1 MTKMKKQMIVVG
13 VTTVVFLLASIT
25 SFLYVDYTKKNEKTT
40 TLSKEKK
47 VLKKAISIDGMT
59 CEDCEMSISAKAK
72 SVSGVIQASASSPKG
87 EAIVEYDASK
97 IDIDTIMKEIRKT
110 GYRPV
115 SSRDVNA
122 DYKYEPREELPAK
135 AESTMKCGAGKCGAS
150 VKE

>member
-1 MTKMKKQMIVVG
+1 MAQMKKQMIVVG
-13 VTTVVFLLASIT
+13 VTTLVFLVASIT
-25 SFLYVDYTKKNEKTT
+25 SFLYVDYKMKNENTT

-97 IDIDTIMKEIRKT
+97 VDIETIMKEIRKT

-115 SSRDVNA
+115 SSRDVGT
-122 DYKYEPREELPAK
+122 DYTYEVEKDEDNKSEA
-135 AESTMKCGAGKCGAS
+135 TMKCGAGKCGAS